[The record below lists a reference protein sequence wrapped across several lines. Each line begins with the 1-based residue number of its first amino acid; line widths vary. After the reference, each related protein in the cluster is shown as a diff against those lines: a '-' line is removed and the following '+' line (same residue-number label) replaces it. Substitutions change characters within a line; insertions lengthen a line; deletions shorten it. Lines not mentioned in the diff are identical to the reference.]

1 MVEEL
6 TQNKKKQ
13 KERYQQ
19 KIETICSVIKEKEH
33 ESQRDKKQFEK
44 LKTNQRMR
52 KKISRQQGKK
62 TNE

>member
-6 TQNKKKQ
+6 TKNKKKQ

-19 KIETICSVIKEKEH
+19 KIVTICSVIKEKWY

-52 KKISRQQGKK
+52 KEISRQQGKQ